1 MAQRYGIGT
10 RSIHAGEAP
19 DPSTGAHGVPIYQN
33 ATYAFRSY
41 EGLEAWRNGAP
52 HFLYAREGNPTVRCL
67 ELKLADLEGTAA
79 AVATATGMAAISA
92 TLLHLLKGGGHL
104 VASADLY
111 AVTKE
116 FLVQDV
122 ANLGASVDLVDCTDL
137 AAVEAA
143 ITPRTRAI
151 FTESFSNPLLRVVD
165 LPALGE
171 LAHRYGVQL
180 VVDNTFLSPAL
191 LRPVEHGVDIVI
203 HSATKY
209 LSGHGNVLGGVVCGR
224 RDTIGAVSGLLSRLG
239 GTMSAFSAW
248 LLLAGVKTLPLRVE
262 RHSANAAALARLL
275 AADPAVAA
283 VHYPGLPSHPQHEIA
298 GRLVNGH
305 FGGMLTFALAGGD
318 ATISR
323 FLGALKL
330 PKIAVSL
337 GDTATL
343 IWPLAGS
350 NLIRLSV
357 GLEDL
362 ADLEADV
369 LEALEVARQPPNSRT
384 SAATIPTAMP
394 S

>member
-1 MAQRYGIGT
+1 MTRGYGFGT

-41 EGLEAWRNGAP
+41 ESLEAWRDGAP

-67 ELKLADLEGTAA
+67 ELKLADLEGAED

-104 VASADLY
+104 VASTDLY
-111 AVTKE
+111 GTSKE
-116 FLVQDV
+116 FLLQDV
-122 ANLGASVDLVDCTDL
+122 AQFGAAVDLVDCTDL
-137 AAVEAA
+137 SAVEAA
-143 ITPRTRAI
+143 ITPQTRAI

-165 LPALGE
+165 LPALAE
-171 LAHRYGVQL
+171 LAHRAGAHL

-191 LRPVEHGVDIVI
+191 LRPLEHGADLVV

-209 LSGHGNVLGGVVCGR
+209 LSGHGNVLGGVVCGKR
-224 RDTIGAVSGLLSRLG
+224 EMVRAVQALLSRLG
-239 GTMSAFSAW
+239 GAMSPFSAW

-262 RHSANAAALARLL
+262 RHCANAAALARLL
-275 AADPAVAA
+275 AGHPAVGT
-283 VHYPGLPSHPQHEIA
+283 VHYPGLPTHAQHAVAQRLA
-298 GRLVNGH
+298 GDR
-305 FGGMLTFALAGGD
+305 FGGMVSFELPGGP
-318 ATISR
+318 AAIGT

-330 PKIAVSL
+330 PTIAVSL

-343 IWPLAGS
+343 IWPVAGS

-362 ADLEADV
+362 ADLEADFRA
-369 LEALEVARQPPNSRT
+369 ALDSL
-384 SAATIPTAMP
+384 IP
-394 S
+394 

>member
-1 MAQRYGIGT
+1 MTRTYGIGT

-33 ATYAFRSY
+33 ATFAFRSY
-41 EGLEAWRNGAP
+41 EGLEAWRHGAP

-67 ELKLADLEGTAA
+67 ELKLADLEGAEA

-92 TLLHLLKGGGHL
+92 ALLHLLKGGGHL
-104 VASADLY
+104 LASADLY
-111 AVTKE
+111 AVTRE
-116 FLVQDV
+116 FLLQDL
-122 ANLGASVDLVDCTDL
+122 AHLGATVALVDCTDI

-143 ITPRTRAI
+143 IRPETRAI

-171 LAHRYGVQL
+171 LAHRHGAQL

-191 LRPVEHGVDIVI
+191 LRPLEHGADLVV

-224 RDTIGAVSGLLSRLG
+224 RDKIAAISGLLTRLG
-239 GTMSAFSAW
+239 GTMNAFSAW

-275 AADPAVAA
+275 GGHPAVEA
-283 VHYPGLPSHPQHEIA
+283 VHYPGLPSHPQHELA
-298 GRLVNGH
+298 RRLVGSRY
-305 FGGMLTFALAGGD
+305 GGMLSLNLAGDEG
-318 ATISR
+318 TVGR

-330 PKIAVSL
+330 PTIAVSL

-350 NLIRLSV
+350 TLIRLSV
-357 GLEDL
+357 GLEDWS
-362 ADLEADV
+362 DLEADFAGALARV
-369 LEALEVARQPPNSRT
+369 EAEGL
-384 SAATIPTAMP
+384 
-394 S
+394 

>member
-1 MAQRYGIGT
+1 MTPDYGFGT

-33 ATYAFRSY
+33 ATFAFRSY

-67 ELKLADLEGTAA
+67 ELKLADLEGAEA

-104 VASADLY
+104 IASADLY

-116 FLVQDV
+116 FLLQDL
-122 ANLGASVDLVDCTDL
+122 ANFGATFDLVDCTDL

-171 LAHRYGVQL
+171 LAHRHGAQL

-191 LRPVEHGVDIVI
+191 LRPLEHGADVVV

-224 RDTIGAVSGLLSRLG
+224 RDAIGAVAGLLSRLG

-248 LLLAGVKTLPLRVE
+248 VLLAGVKTLPLRVE
-262 RHSANAAALARLL
+262 RQSANAAALAQIL
-275 AADPAVAA
+275 AAAPAVEA
-283 VHYPGLPSHPQHEIA
+283 VHYPGLPTHPRHEVA
-298 GRLVNGH
+298 RHLVGEH
-305 FGGMLTFALAGGD
+305 FGGMLAFALRGGD
-318 ATISR
+318 AAIGR

-330 PKIAVSL
+330 PTIAVSL
-337 GDTATL
+337 GETATL

-357 GLEDL
+357 GLEDWT
-362 ADLEADV
+362 DLEADFAG
-369 LEALEVARQPPNSRT
+369 ALANVAAQDPRSD
-384 SAATIPTAMP
+384 
-394 S
+394 